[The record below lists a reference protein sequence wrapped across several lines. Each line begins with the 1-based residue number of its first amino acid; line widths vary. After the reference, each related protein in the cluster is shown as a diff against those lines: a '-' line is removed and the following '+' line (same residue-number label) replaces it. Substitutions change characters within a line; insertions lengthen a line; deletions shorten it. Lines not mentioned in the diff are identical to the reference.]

1 MPSQR
6 TSRFLAERVEIEFHR
21 RGNRFR
27 RVTWLTGLAVAVICS
42 GWIAWAMSRDQQT
55 IYAAGPVASPHRF
68 IEHDCKQCHTTWG
81 LGQRLIAW
89 DDTIRSVENEA
100 CVKCHAGPV
109 HHANQ
114 VPAHEKLSCALCHH
128 EHGGHDVK
136 LVDVADQQCVT
147 CHVDLQSPR
156 GAMSSFAGQI
166 ERFSRDSLPGGH
178 PAFALERL
186 TGDKLQNHSPQPGAQ
201 HLVHALVGNIQRPGQ
216 PNPSWQDRAQI
227 AFNHAKH
234 LNVERNATGEIVSGL
249 RGPDRQVIDLSRDNC
264 STCHQLDAERR
275 YMQPIK
281 YEKHCQAC
289 HPLLFDNLRFT
300 GKTVPHGR
308 PDLVRGF
315 LTEQYAN
322 LVLNSGEPADAQP
335 LKQVPKRPKPGE
347 RVGSPPNTNPTQTG
361 TPVRQV
367 DYGEQVRQLVAEAE
381 KTALESVQP
390 ILGQMTRGGCRYCH
404 VVNAVPGNPP
414 WEIVR
419 PNIPNRWLPH
429 SVFSHDSHRF
439 QKCDDCHSDVKKKS
453 STGDVMIPSIDVCFK
468 CHSSDPS
475 DRDPALR
482 TAGAR
487 SHCVEC
493 HVYHHRP

>member
-27 RVTWLTGLAVAVICS
+27 RVTWWTGVAAAVVCL
-42 GWIAWAMSRDQQT
+42 GWIAWGMSRDQQT
-55 IYAAGPVASPHRF
+55 IYVAGPVAKPHRF

-109 HHANQ
+109 HHSNQ
-114 VPAHEKLSCALCHH
+114 VPAHEKLSCAECHREH
-128 EHGGHDVK
+128 EGSDVR
-136 LVDVADQQCVT
+136 LVDVANRRCLVCHMGLVT
-147 CHVDLQSPR
+147 KDGPTQNFTSQIPAFRSPD
-156 GAMSSFAGQI
+156 I
-166 ERFSRDSLPGGH
+166 EGGGH
-178 PAFALERL
+178 PECFVHRGLKFTWLGLESVPKEVFDL
-186 TGDKLQNHSPQPGAQ
+186 LDSF
-201 HLVHALVGNIQRPGQ
+201 QRQGETQ
-216 PNPSWQDRAQI
+216 SHWQDRAQI

-234 LNVERNATGEIVSGL
+234 LNVERNAAGENVSGL
-249 RGPDRQVIDLSRDNC
+249 RGPDRQFVDLSRDNC
-264 STCHQLDAERR
+264 SSCHQLDAERR

-281 YEKHCQAC
+281 YEKNCQAC
-289 HPLLFDNLRFT
+289 HPLLFDNLRFPD
-300 GKTVPHGR
+300 KKVPHGR

-322 LVLNSGEPADAQP
+322 LVLNGGEPAAAQP

-347 RVGSPPNTNPTQTG
+347 RVASPSNTTPTQPG
-361 TPVRQV
+361 TPVRQL

-404 VVNAVPGNPP
+404 VVNQVPGNPP

-439 QKCDDCHSDVKKKS
+439 QKCDDCHADVKKKS

-475 DRDPALR
+475 DRDPAFR
-482 TAGAR
+482 TAGAK
-487 SHCVEC
+487 SNCVEC